1 MGNSFIKK
9 NTICINSVHSL
20 EPPLP
25 LPTVQVSPYPSPKK
39 VSTTPKTLLSHTS
52 STSSRT
58 SKSQRLL
65 SMEVSLRTSLLLFHN
80 HQSTTSPSTS
90 TTPPT
95 EPSSLLMELQL
106 TWPVISLTPT
116 GSQSLDLLML
126 KSTRWASIW
135 KLMFLN
141 KNLLRARMHQN
152 LRFKNLPLPSTQM
165 ISISPFQ
172 DPSLPRLLPSSS
184 QCSNPPSSHLLLSK
198 FKLKSEPWLTQ
209 PSTKTSSSTEVRKL
223 SHILLESPVTTLNMV
238 LVPQ

>member
-1 MGNSFIKK
+1 MGIIHLLKKHNMYKLCALIGASAAVANGPGITVSVSQEGINNAKNVAVPYIFNIIKDIKVPEVTFDGGFLK
-9 NTICINSVHSL
+9 NIAIA
-20 EPPLP
+20 LP
-25 LPTVQVSPYPSPKK
+25 
-39 VSTTPKTLLSHTS
+39 
-52 STSSRT
+52 
-58 SKSQRLL
+58 
-65 SMEVSLRTSLLLFHN
+65 
-80 HQSTTSPSTS
+80 
-90 TTPPT
+90 
-95 EPSSLLMELQL
+95 
-106 TWPVISLTPT
+106 PT

-141 KNLLRARMHQN
+141 KNPLKARMHQN

-184 QCSNPPSSHLLLSK
+184 QCSNPPLSHLLLSK

>member
-20 EPPLP
+20 EPLLP
-25 LPTVQVSPYPSPKK
+25 LPTVQVSLYLSPKK

-80 HQSTTSPSTS
+80 HQSTISPSTS

-106 TWPVISLTPT
+106 T
-116 GSQSLDLLML
+116 
-126 KSTRWASIW
+126 
-135 KLMFLN
+135 
-141 KNLLRARMHQN
+141 
-152 LRFKNLPLPSTQM
+152 
-165 ISISPFQ
+165 
-172 DPSLPRLLPSSS
+172 
-184 QCSNPPSSHLLLSK
+184 
-198 FKLKSEPWLTQ
+198 
-209 PSTKTSSSTEVRKL
+209 
-223 SHILLESPVTTLNMV
+223 
-238 LVPQ
+238 